1 MVVVVPMA
9 TILVHTLNV
18 LQLVNLNSSFL
29 KAILEKFQHFANSK
43 LRQEY
48 ADSISKDIISIW
60 PRDSVRNSSGGDAEA
75 MPIIS
80 RMQQAVCLLAKFKHK
95 LMKKVIIVKK
105 ERKNFG

>member
-60 PRDSVRNSSGGDAEA
+60 PESDMIHFGGDEV
-75 MPIIS
+75 ILDCWNGNKEIND
-80 RMQQAVCLLAKFKHK
+80 FKT
-95 LMKKVIIVKK
+95 
-105 ERKNFG
+105 KNGIKSN